1 MKDTDQ
7 LSNQSITRKQTF
19 KRMVNIVNIQ
29 FETGIVNTRL
39 TKTRW
44 QGNTIPVHTLNPN
57 GVRFDISNFN
67 FLFRCTHCKAALF
80 CPYHIS
86 WTSSFPLRYTG
97 KCNLQVPAGNMSAVH
112 NPSLRWNMIQIQGP
126 SPRVL
131 EECFCVVVKP
141 TQSTTTTTT
150 PPTHTN
156 THAFFHFP
164 FHKNL
169 YTQIAYLCILMSVYS
184 CRFR

>member
-44 QGNTIPVHTLNPN
+44 QGNTIPVHTLNQN

-112 NPSLRWNMIQIQGP
+112 NPSLRWNMIQIQ
-126 SPRVL
+126 
-131 EECFCVVVKP
+131 
-141 TQSTTTTTT
+141 STTTTTT

-169 YTQIAYLCILMSVYS
+169 YTQIAYLCILMFVYS